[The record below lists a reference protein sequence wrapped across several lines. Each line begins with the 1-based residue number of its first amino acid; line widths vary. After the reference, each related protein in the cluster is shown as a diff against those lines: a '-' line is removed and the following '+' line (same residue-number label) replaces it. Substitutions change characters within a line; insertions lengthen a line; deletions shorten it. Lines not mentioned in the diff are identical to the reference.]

1 MTSIG
6 DFASTFGRRGPAFQ
20 GMAALAEGEA
30 TPPATPPAPDGAGP
44 RPTQPIDCTYTAYL
58 EDHDTDAEGKPTG
71 MSYGQT
77 ALLAGTVVTA
87 LAAGVAAVL
96 SPGRMLMAGAIG
108 AAAGAAAS
116 TGGAVYQ
123 YTQWKAAGGPM
134 HGAAGAC
141 ERYGKD
147 SYGNQPAPGG
157 ICIDN
162 CG

>member
-30 TPPATPPAPDGAGP
+30 EP
-44 RPTQPIDCTYTAYL
+44 RPKEPIDCTYSGYL
-58 EDHDTDAEGKPTG
+58 ADHDRDADGKPTG
-71 MSYGQT
+71 MSYGAT
-77 ALLAGTVVTA
+77 ALLAGSVVTA

-123 YTQWKAAGGPM
+123 YTQWKKDGGPM
-134 HGAAGAC
+134 HGTPGAC

-147 SYGNQPAPGG
+147 SYTKPAG